1 MYGGIT
7 MSDCLTREEVLHVAR
22 LARIQLTEEEIEKY
36 RYQLKTLMDDV
47 DKIKDVELKTEA
59 RLIAPAFETAVLRED
74 VAGEMLDPEEIMKN
88 VPESN
93 GNFVEVP
100 VMIDE

>member
-1 MYGGIT
+1 MA
-7 MSDCLTREEVLHVAR
+7 DCLTREEVLHVAR
-22 LARIQLTEEEIEKY
+22 LARIELTEEEIEKY

-47 DKIKDVELKTEA
+47 DKIKDVELKTEE
-59 RLIAPAFETAVLRED
+59 RLIAPTMENASLRED
-74 VAGEMLDPEEIMKN
+74 TPGEMLDPEEIMKN
-88 VPESN
+88 VPVSN

>member
-1 MYGGIT
+1 
-7 MSDCLTREEVLHVAR
+7 MSDCLTKEEVLHVAR
-22 LARIQLTEEEIEKY
+22 LARIEVTEEEVERY

-47 DKIKDVELKTEA
+47 EKIKDVKLKTEEG
-59 RLIAPAFETAVLRED
+59 LIAPTDEYATLRED
-74 VAGEMLDPEEIMKN
+74 VAGDMLDPEEIMKN

>member
-1 MYGGIT
+1 
-7 MSDCLTREEVLHVAR
+7 MSDSLTREEVLHVAR
-22 LARIQLTEEEIEKY
+22 LARIKLTEEEIEKY
-36 RYQLKTLMDDV
+36 SHQLKTLMDDV
-47 DKIKDVELKTEA
+47 DKIKEVKLNSEERVITPTEEVTVC
-59 RLIAPAFETAVLRED
+59 RKD
-74 VAGEMLDPEEIMKN
+74 VAGEMLDPEEIMIN

>member
-1 MYGGIT
+1 MA
-7 MSDCLTREEVLHVAR
+7 DCLTREEVLHVAR
-22 LARIQLTEEEIEKY
+22 LARIELTEEEIEKY

-47 DKIKDVELKTEA
+47 DKIKDVELKTEE
-59 RLIAPAFETAVLRED
+59 RLISPATENATLRED
-74 VAGEMLDPEEIMKN
+74 TPGEMLDPEEIMKN

>member
-1 MYGGIT
+1 MADKL
-7 MSDCLTREEVLHVAR
+7 SKEEVEHVAR
-22 LARIQLTEEEIEKY
+22 LARIYLTDEEIAKY
-36 RYQLKTLMDDV
+36 RVQLKTLMDDV
-47 DKIKDVELKTEA
+47 DKIKDVELKDEGRVITPVTEYT
-59 RLIAPAFETAVLRED
+59 ICRED
-74 VAGEMLDPEEIMKN
+74 VEGPMLDPEDIMKN